1 MKQFDISTYSQF
13 SELPLNDFNSFKFS
27 VYVLDKDWNY
37 LFVNEFV
44 KNNLGIRASDLT
56 GKNMWVEFK
65 ELAIDP
71 SFILLKKNTE
81 KGLDTN
87 IITNSP
93 INLQRLNIVGHPLK
107 DCYFFSASILPKKED
122 LIDELR
128 RELRTFHC
136 F

>member
-71 SFILLKKNTE
+71 SFILLKK
-81 KGLDTN
+81 KYRKR
-87 IITNSP
+87 P
-93 INLQRLNIVGHPLK
+93 GH
-107 DCYFFSASILPKKED
+107 
-122 LIDELR
+122 
-128 RELRTFHC
+128 
-136 F
+136 